1 MLYRAAMAQRS
12 GRIFSYDEALALF
25 PRVRDLTAAAVRELE
40 SLAAESASRDS
51 EEERAE
57 LEATSREVVARW
69 AAEVGELGCQVKG
82 LWLVDWDAGDGYYCW
97 KHPEPALAHFHG
109 YDEGFA
115 GRIPIT

>member
-1 MLYRAAMAQRS
+1 MPQRS

-25 PRVRDLTAAAVRELE
+25 PLVRDRTASAFQELE
-40 SLAAESASRDS
+40 ALAGDSAGRES
-51 EEERAE
+51 EEEREE
-57 LEATSREVVARW
+57 LEAASREVVARW
-69 AAEVGELGCQVKG
+69 ASEIGELGCQVKG

-97 KHPEPALAHFHG
+97 RYPEPALAHFHG